1 MEPSSQTGWLTAARI
16 ILQVLIPV
24 ILVLTSVRMLM
35 TDTFVRF
42 NYAIP
47 GFPEDRYGFTEEDR
61 LHHAPIALEYLR
73 NDPGIEFLGDQLF
86 EDGSPVYNVRELGH
100 MEDVKDVTRAALNV
114 WRIGLLAAVVL
125 SVVLW
130 RVAGNQFLWEAWRG
144 GAKLTAIIMLVL
156 LVGLIAAFSV
166 LFVFFHQVFFDP
178 DTWTFLF
185 SDTLIRLFPQR
196 FWEVAFGTVALATLL
211 QAGLLYLISRFLLSR
226 NL

>member
-1 MEPSSQTGWLTAARI
+1 MDATSQPGWLTGARI

-35 TDTFVRF
+35 TDAFVRF
-42 NYAIP
+42 NYALP
-47 GFPEDRYGFTEEDR
+47 GFPEDRYGFTEDDR
-61 LHHAPIALEYLR
+61 LLHAPIALDYILS
-73 NDPGIEFLGDQLF
+73 DAGIEFLGDQRF
-86 EDGSPVYNVRELGH
+86 EDGRPVYNARELGH
-100 MEDVKDVTRAALNV
+100 MEDVQAVTAAALNV
-114 WRIGLLAAVVL
+114 WRIGLVAAFALSLVV
-125 SVVLW
+125 W
-130 RVAGNQFLWEAWRG
+130 RVAGSKLLWETWRG

-196 FWEVAFGTVALATLL
+196 FWEVAFGTVAVATLL
-211 QAGLLYLISRFLLSR
+211 QAGLLYLISRLLLSR
-226 NL
+226 NT

>member
-1 MEPSSQTGWLTAARI
+1 MDPSSQPGWLSAARI
-16 ILQVLIPV
+16 VLQVLIPV

-35 TDTFVRF
+35 TDSFVRF

-61 LHHAPIALEYLR
+61 LLHAPIALEYLL
-73 NDPGIEFLGDQLF
+73 NDAGVEFLGDQRF
-86 EDGSPVYNVRELGH
+86 EDGSPVYNARELGH

-114 WRIGLLAAVVL
+114 WRIGLLAVLAL
-125 SVVLW
+125 SVALW
-130 RVAGNQFLWEAWRG
+130 RVAGTQFLWETWQG
-144 GAKLTAIIMLVL
+144 GAKLTAIIMLIL

-166 LFVFFHQVFFDP
+166 LFVLFHQVFFDP

-196 FWEVAFGTVALATLL
+196 FWEVTFGTVAVATLL

>member
-1 MEPSSQTGWLTAARI
+1 MDPSSQPGWLSAARI
-16 ILQVLIPV
+16 VLQVLIPV

-35 TDTFVRF
+35 TDTFIRF

-61 LHHAPIALEYLR
+61 LHHAPIALEYLS
-73 NDPGIEFLGDQLF
+73 NDAGIECLGDQRF
-86 EDGSPVYNVRELGH
+86 EDGSPVYNARELGH

-114 WRIGLLAAVVL
+114 WRIGLLAAVAL
-125 SVVLW
+125 SLVLW
-130 RVAGNQFLWEAWRG
+130 RVASSQFLWETWRG

-211 QAGLLYLISRFLLSR
+211 QAGLIYLITRLLLSR
-226 NL
+226 SA

>member
-1 MEPSSQTGWLTAARI
+1 MDASSQPGWLTAARI
-16 ILQVLIPV
+16 VLQVLIPV

-73 NDPGIEFLGDQLF
+73 NDAEVEFLGNQRF
-86 EDGSPVYNVRELGH
+86 EDGSPVYNIRELGH
-100 MEDVKDVTRAALNV
+100 MDDVKSVTRAALNV
-114 WRIGLLAAVVL
+114 WRIGLVAALAVSL
-125 SVVLW
+125 VLW
-130 RVAGNQFLWEAWRG
+130 RAARSNYLWEAWQG
-144 GAKLTAIIMLVL
+144 GAKLTALIMAIL

-166 LFVFFHQVFFDP
+166 LFVGFHQVFFDP

-211 QAGLLYLISRFLLSR
+211 QAGLIYLITRLLLSR
-226 NL
+226 SA

>member
-1 MEPSSQTGWLTAARI
+1 MDPSSQPGWLSAVRI
-16 ILQVLIPV
+16 VLQVLIPV

-35 TDTFVRF
+35 TDAFVRF

-47 GFPEDRYGFTEEDR
+47 GFPEDRYGFTQEDR

-73 NDPGIEFLGDQLF
+73 NDAGIEFLGDQRF
-86 EDGSPVYNVRELGH
+86 EDGSLVYNARELGH
-100 MEDVKDVTRAALNV
+100 MKDVKNVTRAALNV

-130 RVAGNQFLWEAWRG
+130 RVASSQTLWETWQG

-196 FWEVAFGTVALATLL
+196 FWEVAFGTVAVATLV
-211 QAGLLYLISRFLLSR
+211 QAGLLYLIARVLLLR
-226 NL
+226 AR

>member
-1 MEPSSQTGWLTAARI
+1 MDPNSQPGWLAAARI
-16 ILQVLIPV
+16 VLQVLIPV

-35 TDTFVRF
+35 TDSFVRF

-73 NDPGIEFLGDQLF
+73 NDAGVEFLGDQRF
-86 EDGSPVYNVRELGH
+86 EDGSPVYNTRELGH
-100 MEDVKDVTRAALNV
+100 MEDVKEVTRAALNV
-114 WRIGLLAAVVL
+114 WRIGLLVAGLL

-130 RVAGNQFLWEAWRG
+130 RVAGSQFLWETWQG

-166 LFVFFHQVFFDP
+166 LFVGFHQVFFDP

-196 FWEVAFGTVALATLL
+196 FWEVAFGTVAVATLL
-211 QAGLLYLISRFLLSR
+211 QAGLAFLITRILLSR
-226 NL
+226 SA

>member
-1 MEPSSQTGWLTAARI
+1 MDPSSQPGWLSAVRVV
-16 ILQVLIPV
+16 LQVLIPV

-35 TDTFVRF
+35 TDAFVRF

-47 GFPEDRYGFTEEDR
+47 GFPEDRYGFTQEDR

-73 NDPGIEFLGDQLF
+73 NDAGVEFLGDQRF
-86 EDGSPVYNVRELGH
+86 EDGSPVYNARELGH
-100 MEDVKDVTRAALNV
+100 MEDVKNVTRAALNV
-114 WRIGLLAAVVL
+114 WRIGLLAAVVF
-125 SVVLW
+125 SAVLW
-130 RVAGNQFLWEAWRG
+130 RVASSKTLWETWQG

-185 SDTLIRLFPQR
+185 SDTRIRLFPQR
-196 FWEVAFGTVALATLL
+196 FWEVAFGTVAVATLV
-211 QAGLLYLISRFLLSR
+211 QAGLLYLIARVLLSR
-226 NL
+226 AR

>member
-1 MEPSSQTGWLTAARI
+1 MDPSSQPGWLSAARI
-16 ILQVLIPV
+16 VLQVLIPV

-35 TDTFVRF
+35 TDSFVRF

-61 LHHAPIALEYLR
+61 LLHAPIALEYLL
-73 NDPGIEFLGDQLF
+73 NDAGVEFLGDQRF
-86 EDGSPVYNVRELGH
+86 EDGSPVYNARELGH
-100 MEDVKDVTRAALNV
+100 MEDVKDVTRAALKV
-114 WRIGLLAAVVL
+114 WRIGLLAVLAL
-125 SVVLW
+125 SVALW
-130 RVAGNQFLWEAWRG
+130 RVAGTQFLWETWQG
-144 GAKLTAIIMLVL
+144 GAKLTAIIMLIL

-166 LFVFFHQVFFDP
+166 LFVLFHQVFFDP

-196 FWEVAFGTVALATLL
+196 FWEVTFGTVAVATLL

>member
-1 MEPSSQTGWLTAARI
+1 MDPSSQPGWLSAARI
-16 ILQVLIPV
+16 VLQVLIPV

-35 TDTFVRF
+35 TDSFVRF

-61 LHHAPIALEYLR
+61 LLHAPIALEYLL
-73 NDPGIEFLGDQLF
+73 NDAGVEFLGDQRF
-86 EDGSPVYNVRELGH
+86 EDGSPVYNARELGH

-114 WRIGLLAAVVL
+114 WRIGLLAVLAL
-125 SVVLW
+125 SVALW
-130 RVAGNQFLWEAWRG
+130 RVAGTQFLWETWQG
-144 GAKLTAIIMLVL
+144 GAKLTAIIMLIL

-196 FWEVAFGTVALATLL
+196 FWEVTFGTVAVATLL

>member
-1 MEPSSQTGWLTAARI
+1 MDPNSQPGWLAAARI
-16 ILQVLIPV
+16 VLQVLIPV

-35 TDTFVRF
+35 TDSFVRF

-73 NDPGIEFLGDQLF
+73 NDAGVEFLGDQRF
-86 EDGSPVYNVRELGH
+86 EDGSPVYNTRELGH
-100 MEDVKDVTRAALNV
+100 MEDVKEVTRAALNV
-114 WRIGLLAAVVL
+114 WRIGLLVAGLL

-130 RVAGNQFLWEAWRG
+130 RVAGSQFLWETWQG

-166 LFVFFHQVFFDP
+166 LFVGFHQVFFDP

-196 FWEVAFGTVALATLL
+196 FWEVAFGTVAVATLL
-211 QAGLLYLISRFLLSR
+211 QAGLVFLITRILLSR
-226 NL
+226 SA